1 MPLTLADIPA
11 TAATFLDANVFVYHF
26 APHPVLQ
33 SACQQLLERFAG
45 VLAVSVQNFFRG
57 WSAVVGGW

>member
-11 TAATFLDANVFVYHF
+11 GATVFTDANVFVYHF

-33 SACQQLLERFAG
+33 AHCQAFME
-45 VLAVSVQNFFRG
+45 
-57 WSAVVGGW
+57 

>member
-11 TAATFLDANVFVYHF
+11 GAAVFLDANVLVYHF

-33 SACQQLLERFAG
+33 PRCQELVERCST
-45 VLAVSVQNFFRG
+45 VELRG
-57 WSAVVGGW
+57 YAPA